1 MGTAKGKKVLVA
13 GGGGFVGLALVKR
26 LVREGFEVTSFSRNR
41 YSVHQELG
49 INTVIGDITDAH
61 VVKNACKGMDA
72 VFHTAAKVE
81 MWGRYKEFYDVN
93 VIGTENIIEACIE
106 NEVPH
111 LVFTSSASVV
121 FDGND
126 IEGGDETLP
135 YPDKGESHYAHTK
148 MLAEQR
154 VVQASGKKLK
164 TISLRPH
171 LIYGPGDT
179 QLVPRIIE
187 KAKSGRIR
195 RIGKKQCLI
204 DTTHIDNF
212 TEAQIQAYEKLVSG
226 SDVSGKA
233 YFITNGQPV
242 ETWEFIN
249 GILKENNLTPVQRTV
264 PKWLA
269 LTVAALFEITSR
281 ITGRPPLLTQFLVK
295 EMSTSH
301 WFDISAAKR
310 DLQLLHQP
318 VQNRNQ

>member
-81 MWGRYKEFYDVN
+81 MWGRYKKFYDVN

-249 GILKENNLTPVQRTV
+249 GILKDHNLPLVERTI
-264 PKWLA
+264 PRWLA
-269 LTVAALFEITSR
+269 LTIAAFSETISR
-281 ITGRPPLLTQFLVK
+281 VTGKPPFLTRFLVK
-295 EMSTSH
+295 EISTSH
-301 WFDISAAKR
+301 WFNIDAAKR
-310 DLQLLHQP
+310 DLQLLNQP